1 MVEGNEEQSKLQER
15 ITADLRERSR
25 RNSKNEGE
33 VDLVEDSEYLKNT
46 QKTSRFSW
54 FWFVLVTLAVLSL
67 AIIFFIKQST
77 DKRYVKILVI
87 MPSISEL
94 KAELKRLNAEYAKIK
109 DMPAEKRADF
119 GKELN
124 VKKQNIMQQIA
135 DAEAA
140 AEDQEVFPLDI
151 TASRDINAEAP
162 VFLTADFGS
171 KHPLMTELDRVIGI
185 YQSMGFDIMESV
197 QLDDEYHMFD
207 SLNFA
212 KGHPARDGYD
222 TFRTEEGFIP
232 PAHTSTMQN
241 RVLKAHKH
249 KLDEGGAIAVAVPG
263 RTYRN
268 EDVDATH
275 EHTFYQCE
283 GVYVS
288 ENCTLGNMLGIL
300 REFFEKYYGQKLN
313 IKTQPG
319 YFPFTEPSLE
329 FLIEKPA
336 ALGGKGKGGDWLEM
350 LGCGMIHPNVLKM
363 AGIDPTKYRGFAWGG
378 GIDRLVML
386 RYGLGDVRN
395 FEAAKLDFL
404 KEFTC

>member
-1 MVEGNEEQSKLQER
+1 MATIQE
-15 ITADLRERSR
+15 L
-25 RNSKNEGE
+25 KNE
-33 VDLVEDSEYLKNT
+33 LK
-46 QKTSRFSW
+46 K
-54 FWFVLVTLAVLSL
+54 
-67 AIIFFIKQST
+67 
-77 DKRYVKILVI
+77 
-87 MPSISEL
+87 
-94 KAELKRLNAEYAKIK
+94 LNAEYAKIK
-109 DMPAEKRADF
+109 DLPADQRADF

-124 VKKQNIMQQIA
+124 IKKQQLNAEIA
-135 DAEAA
+135 AAEAA
-140 AEDQEVFPLDI
+140 AEQEDVAPLDI
-151 TASRDINAEAP
+151 SAPCDINGQMPE
-162 VFLTADFGS
+162 FLTADFGS
-171 KHPLMTELDRVIGI
+171 KHPLMTELDRVISI
-185 YQSMGFDIMESV
+185 YQSMGFDIAESV

-241 RVLKAHKH
+241 RVLKANAY
-249 KLDEGGAIAVAVPG
+249 KLAEGKAIAVAVPG
-263 RTYRN
+263 RVYRN

-288 ENCTLGNMLGIL
+288 EDCTLGNMLAIL

-336 ALGGKGKGGDWLEM
+336 SLGGKGDGWLEM
-350 LGCGMIHPNVLKM
+350 LGCGMIHPNVLKA
-363 AGIDPTKYRGFAWGG
+363 AGIDPTKYQGFAWGG
-378 GIDRLVML
+378 GIDRLIML
-386 RYGLGDVRN
+386 RYQLNDIRYL
-395 FEAAKLDFL
+395 ESAKLDFL
-404 KEFTC
+404 KEFAC

>member
-1 MVEGNEEQSKLQER
+1 MATIQE
-15 ITADLRERSR
+15 L
-25 RNSKNEGE
+25 KNE
-33 VDLVEDSEYLKNT
+33 LK
-46 QKTSRFSW
+46 K
-54 FWFVLVTLAVLSL
+54 
-67 AIIFFIKQST
+67 
-77 DKRYVKILVI
+77 
-87 MPSISEL
+87 
-94 KAELKRLNAEYAKIK
+94 LNAEYAKIK
-109 DMPAEKRADF
+109 DLPADQRADF

-124 VKKQNIMQQIA
+124 IKKQQINA
-135 DAEAA
+135 EIAAAEAA
-140 AEDQEVFPLDI
+140 AEQEDVAPLDI
-151 TASRDINAEAP
+151 SAPCDINGQMPE
-162 VFLTADFGS
+162 FLTADFGS
-171 KHPLMTELDRVIGI
+171 KHPLMTELDRVIAI
-185 YQSMGFDIMESV
+185 YQSMGFDIAESV

-241 RVLKAHKH
+241 RVLKANAY
-249 KLDEGGAIAVAVPG
+249 KLEEGKAIAVAVPG
-263 RTYRN
+263 RVYRN

-288 ENCTLGNMLGIL
+288 KDCTLGNMLGIL

-336 ALGGKGKGGDWLEM
+336 SLGGKGDGWLEM
-350 LGCGMIHPNVLKM
+350 LGCGMIHPNVLRN
-363 AGIDPTKYRGFAWGG
+363 AGIDPTKYQGFAWGG

-386 RYGLGDVRN
+386 RYGLNDVRN

-404 KEFTC
+404 KEFAC